1 MNSLSILSLSLSNTN
16 TILSFIDQEI
26 PSKAFFDVN
35 RLEVLQIGQNYFEAL
50 TANIFSNLKHLK
62 TLEINYTQTL
72 SVSLF
77 FNL

>member
-1 MNSLSILSLSLSNTN
+1 MNSLSILSLSNTN
-16 TILSFIDQEI
+16 IILSFIDQEI

-50 TANIFSNLKHLK
+50 TANIFTNLKHLK
-62 TLEINYTQTL
+62 TLEINDTQTL

-77 FNL
+77 SNK

>member
-16 TILSFIDQEI
+16 SILSFIDQEI

-35 RLEVLQIGQNYFEAL
+35 RLEVLQIGQNYFSAL

-62 TLEINYTQTL
+62 TLEINDTQTL

-77 FNL
+77 FNI

>member
-1 MNSLSILSLSLSNTN
+1 MNSLSILSLSNTN